1 MDIGEI
7 CFLKEY
13 ETSGTDIAHVH
24 VLHGVSGTEV
34 APLVLLL
41 TLA

>member
-13 ETSGTDIAHVH
+13 DASSVAMARVH
-24 VLHGVSGTEV
+24 VLHGVFGTEV